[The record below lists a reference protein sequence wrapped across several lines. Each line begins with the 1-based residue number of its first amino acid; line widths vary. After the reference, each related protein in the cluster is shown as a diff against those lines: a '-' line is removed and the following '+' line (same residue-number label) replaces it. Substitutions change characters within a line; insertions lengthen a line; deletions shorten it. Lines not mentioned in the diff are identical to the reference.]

1 LSKHLFRDFAC
12 FLRRFDDVDAAFE
25 SVVEG
30 PLSSPAGVNLRFH
43 HQSAIRTDSSC
54 GEIEISQFAR
64 DRFRFIRRCRD
75 FSARCGYSKFFEQRF
90 RLIFVNIH
98 RAVASK
104 ALKCA
109 DGNRNSVR
117 MAAHDEIAAKIENA
131 TASKLLLASA
141 ADNIRALLNSGSS
154 EFYSRVISEL
164 IAGGH
169 WDELSDRFYKTLEFG
184 TGGLRGRTIGKIVTK
199 AERGNAGT
207 DERPQFP
214 CVGTNAMNFANVNR
228 ATQGLVA
235 YAKEW
240 HAKNKI
246 ETRPRIVIAHDSR
259 FFSNEFTELTAEVAA
274 ENGCDAYIFDGPRS
288 TPELS
293 FAVRHLNATAG
304 IVITASHNPP
314 HDNGYKVYF
323 ADGAQVIEPH
333 ASGIIEKV
341 NTIRSES
348 YEPLPKDRQG
358 TVTTLGHEVD
368 EAYMKRLETL
378 IVDRRA
384 LSSAKSLRIV
394 FTPLHGT
401 GAVTLNPMLQRLG
414 FNFEVVPEQEKFDPR
429 FSTVKSPN
437 PENAEALALGIELAR
452 KTKADIVIA
461 TDPDSDRLGVAVR
474 DASSEMKLLSGNQIG
489 SLLAYYRLKKSF
501 DLGILN
507 QENAS
512 RAVVIKTFVTTD
524 LQKVISEHFG
534 VRCVETLTGFKY
546 FGAKLE
552 KYERALPPEI
562 RKKYRQ
568 LSEEETRA
576 ARLKYSSFYV
586 FGSEESYGYSG
597 ADFVRDKDGNAGAI
611 MFCEMAAYA
620 KSRGRTVDQLLDEAF
635 AGFGYFEEKNASI
648 YFEGAEGADKIARLL
663 ESYANNP
670 PTEIA
675 GSKVVGITDFEKQTI
690 RDVEG
695 DVIPK
700 QKMSIFELEDKTRIA
715 VRGSGTE
722 PKIKYYN
729 FAQRRPDKGKFT
741 EDELAKIKRG
751 VSEQLEKVWGF
762 IEKDA
767 HARLK

>member
-1 LSKHLFRDFAC
+1 
-12 FLRRFDDVDAAFE
+12 
-25 SVVEG
+25 
-30 PLSSPAGVNLRFH
+30 
-43 HQSAIRTDSSC
+43 
-54 GEIEISQFAR
+54 
-64 DRFRFIRRCRD
+64 
-75 FSARCGYSKFFEQRF
+75 
-90 RLIFVNIH
+90 
-98 RAVASK
+98 
-104 ALKCA
+104 
-109 DGNRNSVR
+109 
-117 MAAHDEIAAKIENA
+117 MAAHNETAAKIDKA
-131 TASKLLLASA
+131 AASEELLESAAKNIRDLLASA
-141 ADNIRALLNSGSS
+141 P
-154 EFYSRVISEL
+154 SEL
-164 IAGGH
+164 YSKVVDELVAGGH
-169 WDELSDRFYKTLEFG
+169 WDELNDRFYKTLEFG
-184 TGGLRGRTIGKIVTK
+184 TGGLRGRTIGKVVTK
-199 AERGNAGT
+199 AERGNAGR
-207 DERPQFP
+207 DDRPQFP

-240 HAKNKI
+240 ATQNKI
-246 ETRPRIVIAHDSR
+246 DSRPKIVIAHDTR
-259 FFSNEFTELTAEVAA
+259 FFSDEFTELAAKVAA
-274 ENGCDAYIFDGPRS
+274 ENGCDACVFDGPRS

-293 FAVRHLNATAG
+293 FTVRHLNATAG

-333 ASGIIEKV
+333 ASGIIAKV
-341 NTIRSES
+341 SAVKSEN

-358 TVTTLGHEVD
+358 AVTTLGKDVD
-368 EAYMKRLETL
+368 EAYMKRLES
-378 IVDRRA
+378 IVVDRTV
-384 LSSAKSLRIV
+384 LGSAKELRIV

-401 GAVTLNPMLQRLG
+401 GAVTLEPILKRLG
-414 FNFEVVPEQEKFDPR
+414 FNFEIVPEQEKFDPR

-437 PENAEALALGIELAR
+437 PENAEALTLGIELAK
-452 KTKADIVIA
+452 KTNADVVIA

-474 DASSEMKLLSGNQIG
+474 SATGEMKLISGNQIG
-489 SLLAYYRLKKSF
+489 SLLAYYRLKKLF
-501 DLGILN
+501 ELGILN
-507 QENAS
+507 EENAS

-524 LQKVISEHFG
+524 LQKVIPEQFG

-552 KYERALPPEI
+552 KYERALPEEI

-597 ADFVRDKDGNAGAI
+597 ADFVRDKDGNAGGI

-648 YFEGAEGADKIARLL
+648 YYEGAEGADKIARLL
-663 ESYANNP
+663 ESYTKQP
-670 PTEIA
+670 PVEIA
-675 GSKVVGITDFEKQTI
+675 GSKVTGITDFEKQTI

-700 QKMSIFELEDKTRIA
+700 QKMSIFELDDKTRIA

-722 PKIKYYN
+722 PKIKYYI
-729 FAQRRPDKGKFT
+729 FAQERPGKEKFSA
-741 EDELAKIKRG
+741 EQLNKIKTNVARR
-751 VSEQLEKVWGF
+751 LEDIWNW
-762 IEKDA
+762 IETDA
-767 HARLK
+767 HGRLKD

>member
-1 LSKHLFRDFAC
+1 
-12 FLRRFDDVDAAFE
+12 
-25 SVVEG
+25 
-30 PLSSPAGVNLRFH
+30 
-43 HQSAIRTDSSC
+43 
-54 GEIEISQFAR
+54 
-64 DRFRFIRRCRD
+64 
-75 FSARCGYSKFFEQRF
+75 
-90 RLIFVNIH
+90 
-98 RAVASK
+98 
-104 ALKCA
+104 
-109 DGNRNSVR
+109 

-131 TASKLLLASA
+131 MASKQLLASA

-246 ETRPRIVIAHDSR
+246 ETRPKIVIAHDSR

-341 NTIRSES
+341 NTIRSGS